1 MAAISSNVVTLSRS
15 CCLLAAPDLHP
26 FGNFSYPEVCQM
38 TQFDFAELPASPAK
52 PEPALLGAMRVL
64 MYSHDT
70 FGLGHLRRCSTIA
83 HALVEK
89 FRGVQVLIISGS
101 PIAGAFD
108 FRPRVDF
115 IKIPSVVKLYNG
127 EYSAMDSQGNIDS
140 TLRLRESMIYHTAK
154 SFSPDLVVVD
164 KEPLGLKGEM
174 ERTLT
179 YLKSRGCHLVLGLR
193 EVMDDPDLLEAE
205 WARKDVLRRLDNLY
219 DQVWVYGPQGFWNPL
234 AGLDISAA
242 LAQRL
247 VYTGFLRRAVPHADT
262 GRTPRLAS
270 GTLLATTGG
279 GGDGAELM
287 RQVIAA
293 HQHDPAP
300 GQRIV
305 LVPGPFMSSEEREDV
320 HRRAAISPALS
331 IIDFD
336 TDLETLMQEAQG
348 IICMGGY
355 NTFCEVLSLDKRAL
369 IVPRLHPRREQL
381 IRATRAAELGFAD
394 MLLPQAADDPATM
407 ARALRAL
414 PQRPPPSKATVP
426 PNLDGLSR
434 IADLVLDHARSQQ
447 APHLSLVETGK
458 AR

>member
-1 MAAISSNVVTLSRS
+1 MIRSDAAEPPAGFDNDVHAHEPSF
-15 CCLLAAPDLHP
+15 LA
-26 FGNFSYPEVCQM
+26 N
-38 TQFDFAELPASPAK
+38 
-52 PEPALLGAMRVL
+52 MRVL

-89 FRGVQVLIISGS
+89 FKGVQVLIISGS

-108 FRPRVDF
+108 FRARVDF

-127 EYSAMDSQGNIDS
+127 EYSSMDSQGNIDS
-140 TLRLRESMIYHTAK
+140 TMRLRESMIYHTAK
-154 SFSPDLVVVD
+154 SFSPNLVIVD

-179 YLKSRGCHLVLGLR
+179 FLKSRGCHLVLGLR
-193 EVMDDPDLLEAE
+193 EVLDDPDLLEAE
-205 WARKDVLRRLDNLY
+205 WARKDALRKLDNLY
-219 DQVWVYGPQGFWNPL
+219 DQVWVYGPEGFWNPL
-234 AGLDISAA
+234 TGLDISAA

-247 VYTGFLRRAVPHADT
+247 YYTGFLRRVVPHSGPPRAS
-262 GRTPRLAS
+262 RLAPGS
-270 GTLLATTGG
+270 LLATTGG

-287 RQVIAA
+287 RQIIAA

-305 LVPGPFMSSEEREDV
+305 LVPGPFMSADEREDV
-320 HRRAAISPALS
+320 HRRAALSPALS

-336 TDLETLMQEAQG
+336 TDLETLMQEAEG

-369 IVPRLHPRREQL
+369 IVPRLHPRREQF
-381 IRATRAAELGFAD
+381 IRANRAAELGFVD
-394 MLLPQAADDPATM
+394 MLLPEAADNPATM
-407 ARALRAL
+407 AQALRAL
-414 PQRPPPSKATVP
+414 PLRSLPSKAAPP

-434 IADLVLDHARSQQ
+434 ITELVLDYARRQD
-447 APHLSLVETGK
+447 APHLTLVESGK